1 MAVKGPVNSILVYV
15 GLDLVGDGLIKLP
28 FVRALRAAYPE
39 ARITWLAGRDRS
51 VFAGVLKNVV
61 AGLIDEVIER
71 NDIGVSFKELLR
83 NPLPD
88 RSFDL
93 IIDTQKG
100 ALASLALR
108 RIRHRAIIS
117 PFANFLL
124 SSVRPERGYVM
135 PRNLQRQLLDLLE
148 IATGRPHPTPAGL
161 IVPIDP
167 KFRELA
173 AQLLPKTADGGPLY
187 IGLAPGAG
195 GAQKCW
201 PLEKFIALAKLQS
214 ASGRVPVFILGP
226 AEAGWDFKIRAEVPG
241 AKFPLQ
247 ENEIGAQHGFPP
259 ELTIALAN
267 RTAVCVANDSG
278 TGHMCAISGAP
289 MVSLFGRT
297 APEKFTPMASRV
309 TIVQA
314 QDFGGRELELIPLEA
329 VARAVEAML
338 KATASP
344 AVPPQS

>member
-1 MAVKGPVNSILVYV
+1 MAVKGPIDSILVYV

-28 FVRALRAAYPE
+28 FVRALRAAYPD
-39 ARITWLAGRDRS
+39 ARITWLAGKDRS
-51 VFAGVLKNVV
+51 VFAGVLKNMV

-71 NDIGVSFKELLR
+71 TDIGVSFKELLR
-83 NPLPD
+83 NPLPG

-124 SSVRPERGYVM
+124 SSAKPKGGYKL

-148 IATGRPHPTPAGL
+148 IATGTPQPTPSGL

-167 KFRELA
+167 QLRNLA
-173 AQLLPKTADGGPLY
+173 AQLLPQGPTY
-187 IGLAPGAG
+187 VGLAPGAG
-195 GAQKCW
+195 GTQKCW
-201 PLEKFIALAKLQS
+201 PLEKFIALAQLQA

-226 AEAGWDFKIRAEVPG
+226 AEAGWDFKIRAAVPE

-247 ENEIGAQHGFPP
+247 DDEVGVRHGFAP

-267 RTAVCVANDSG
+267 RMAVCVANDSG
-278 TGHMCAISGAP
+278 TGHMCAISGVP

-309 TIVQA
+309 AIVQA

-329 VARAVEAML
+329 VAKAVEAML
-338 KATASP
+338 KTAPSAAVSP
-344 AVPPQS
+344 QA